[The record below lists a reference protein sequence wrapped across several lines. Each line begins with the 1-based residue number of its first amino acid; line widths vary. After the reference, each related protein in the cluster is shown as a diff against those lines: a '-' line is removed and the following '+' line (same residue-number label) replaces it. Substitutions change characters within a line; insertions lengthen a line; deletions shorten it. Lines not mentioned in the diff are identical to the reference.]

1 MTTSVRGKEP
11 WFAVNLSMFF
21 PGIGQ
26 IYSGNVRRG
35 IILIISYILLIG
47 IGGGLILSPTG
58 DAGIGLVLLFASIAV
73 NIWNLFDAHR
83 CARKAN
89 NRSFEELR
97 KTSKDPWLA
106 VLLSRLLPGMG
117 HIYIGKAWLGILL
130 LIIVIV
136 SSLLPL
142 GSIIA
147 SCLITYHAYIAAP
160 GRRKIS
166 TSWLVAFF
174 IVLFVLSLVNLG
186 PLIRTYV
193 AEARYIPTGSMLP
206 TLQIN
211 DRLIID
217 KWSYRFQEP
226 QRGDLIVFM
235 PPERA
240 GICVSSSYIP
250 DPSDSWSNLPTD
262 KTKPSNPKL
271 QNPFIQRIIGLPGDK
286 VEVKREQVY
295 INNKTFQ
302 EKYIAEAPFY
312 EFGPVTVPAKSYLV
326 LGDNRNNSCDSH
338 FWGPVPRENIIG
350 KATKRYWPP
359 KRIGRVE

>member
-1 MTTSVRGKEP
+1 MNISVRGKEP

-35 IILIISYILLIG
+35 IVLIISYILLS
-47 IGGGLILSPTG
+47 GGGLLFSPTG
-58 DAGIGLVLLFASIAV
+58 GTEIGLVLLFATIAV
-73 NIWNLFDAHR
+73 NIWNLFDAHL

-97 KTSKDPWLA
+97 KSTKDPWLA
-106 VLLSRLLPGMG
+106 VFLSRILPGIG
-117 HIYIGKAWLGILL
+117 HIYLGKAGLGILL
-130 LIIVIV
+130 LIIFIF
-136 SSLLPL
+136 SSGFRL

-147 SCLITYHAYIAAP
+147 SCLITYDAYIAAAP

-166 TSWLVAFF
+166 TSSLVEFF
-174 IVLFVLSLVNLG
+174 IVLFVLSLVHFA

-193 AEARYIPTGSMLP
+193 AEARYIPSGSMLP

-226 QRGDLIVFM
+226 QRGDIILFFA
-235 PPERA
+235 PERA
-240 GICVSSSYIP
+240 VICSTSSSIP
-250 DPSDSWSNLPTD
+250 DPAESLPHL
-262 KTKPSNPKL
+262 PSA
-271 QNPFIQRIIGLPGDK
+271 FIHRIIGLPGDK

-302 EKYIAEAPFY
+302 EKYIAEAPIY
-312 EFGPVTVPAKSYLV
+312 QFGPVTVPAKSYLV

-338 FWGPVPRENIIG
+338 LWGPVRRENIIG
-350 KATKRYWPP
+350 KVTKRYWPP